1 MASKDAIS
9 KEKKISF
16 WDNIFYWTW
25 SFIPK
30 SGYAHRSS
38 GIIAI
43 MQFIYCLL
51 VVSIIINCLEDETAW
66 KLYLMEKA
74 HHICGYLILVL
85 PLLMIVNSLIYNEK
99 RYNQLNATYN
109 QMCSADLKKYRIKY
123 YIFIAIT
130 IFALLLTIMLFN
142 RFGESFLLPD

>member
-1 MASKDAIS
+1 MASKS
-9 KEKKISF
+9 VMPEEKKLSF

-43 MQFIYCLL
+43 IQFIYCLL
-51 VVSIIINCLEDETAW
+51 AISIILNCLEEEMAW
-66 KLYLMEKA
+66 KLYRMEKS
-74 HHICGYLILVL
+74 HNVSGFLILVL
-85 PLLMIVNSLIYNEK
+85 PLLMIADSLIFSEKKYNTLK
-99 RYNQLNATYN
+99 DKYA

-123 YIFIAIT
+123 YIFIIIT
-130 IFALLLTIMLFN
+130 IFALFLTIMLFN
-142 RFGESFLLPD
+142 RFGELFLLPD

>member
-1 MASKDAIS
+1 MASKGAIS
-9 KEKKISF
+9 KEKKPSF

-30 SGYAHRSS
+30 NGYAHRSS

-43 MQFIYCLL
+43 IQFIYCLL
-51 VVSIIINCLEDETAW
+51 VISIVINCLENETAW
-66 KLYLMEKA
+66 KLYMMEKA
-74 HHICGYLILVL
+74 HRISGFVILIL

-99 RYNQLNATYN
+99 KYNKLKVTYN
-109 QMCSADLKKYRIKY
+109 QMHSTDLKKYRVKY

-130 IFALLLTIMLFN
+130 IFALYLTIKLFN
-142 RFGESFLLPD
+142 RFGELFLLPS